1 MKQTSSRG
9 IFTAAIASAAM
20 IASVYGAGNGNGNGN
35 SSSSTTTTTSG
46 GTTTTTTTTTTTE
59 PSEPRGGI
67 TATPIVKV
75 GESPILNWQIAY
87 PQTLQNVVSVSN
99 RPDPTNPDP
108 TNPNPGGPNPGGPN
122 PSEPDPDKPD
132 TVTPKT
138 DLTMEVRV
146 VGASYEITQNN
157 KTTWGE
163 VEVGVSLTNAVF
175 KTNNGHGNNLD
186 GVDVS
191 NPGNGGGGPN
201 GAVDASGSVD
211 DERIFK
217 GKQNQIS
224 PTKVVFPTSGVCVV
238 KANSKVDFKARAN
251 NGSTW
256 LPWRQTKSATA
267 NVVALMNGDTPPS
280 TTPAFRQG
288 KIETFLKPY
297 MENGKIKIGPMDI
310 IYLIELGQ
318 TSPSAS
324 GFDLQDM
331 VLLVTFKPIQ

>member
-20 IASVYGAGNGNGNGN
+20 IASVYGAGNENGNGN

-67 TATPIVKV
+67 TATPVVKV
-75 GESPILNWQIAY
+75 GESPTLNWQIAY
-87 PQTLQNVVSVSN
+87 PQTVQMVASISN
-99 RPDPTNPDP
+99 RPDPTDPNVPSVPTTPDP
-108 TNPNPGGPNPGGPN
+108 SG
-122 PSEPDPDKPD
+122 PD

-157 KTTWGE
+157 KTTWGQ
-163 VEVGVSLTNAVF
+163 VEAGVSLSNAIF
-175 KTNNGHGNNLD
+175 KSNNGHGNNLD

-191 NPGNGGGGPN
+191 NPGNGNGGPN
-201 GAVDASGSVD
+201 GAVDASGTVD
-211 DERIFK
+211 DERIFS
-217 GKQNQIS
+217 GKQTQIS
-224 PTKVVFPTSGVCVV
+224 PTKVVFPTSGVCIV
-238 KANSKVDFKARAN
+238 KAGSKVDFKARCN
-251 NGSTW
+251 NGSQW
-256 LPWRQTKSATA
+256 LSWRETKSATQ
-267 NVVALMNGDTPPS
+267 NVVALVNGDTPPS

-288 KIETFLKPY
+288 KIETFLQPY
-297 MENGKIKIGPMDI
+297 MENGKIKIGPMDV

-318 TSPSAS
+318 TNPSNS